1 MTKESL
7 IFLTTIYI
15 GVSLFLELSLSY
27 FLLIYVSVIII
38 YLLLKQ
44 RNRHIGVP
52 AFAATFSV
60 IVILYIFGVIGNCHV
75 CTTEKHGVIF
85 LCNRLIHLAPLN
97 YEKQLQSNIC
107 VKELVWVW
115 PKQN

>member
-15 GVSLFLELSLSY
+15 GVSLFLKVSLSF
-27 FLLIYVSVIII
+27 FLLMYVSFIII

-44 RNRHIGVP
+44 ENRHIGIP
-52 AFAATFSV
+52 TFAATFSV